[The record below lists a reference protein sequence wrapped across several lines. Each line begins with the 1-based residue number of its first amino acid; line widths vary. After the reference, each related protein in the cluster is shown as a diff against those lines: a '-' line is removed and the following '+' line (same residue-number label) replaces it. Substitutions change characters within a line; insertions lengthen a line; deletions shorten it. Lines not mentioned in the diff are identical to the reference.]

1 MPDTDRACPLVNGAG
16 RAYHSAH
23 SNNILPAEP
32 AMTANAPKAEI
43 VPEADF
49 EEFLG
54 NLRRFVRE
62 KLIPNEH
69 RLEAEDAVPPEI
81 LDEMRR
87 LGLFATSLPPEYGG
101 LGLTMEQQVRAHME
115 LTQASAVYRSRL
127 STTIGLGAQPILH
140 HGTEEQ
146 RREYLHR
153 MASGEITAS
162 FGLTEPEAG
171 SDAGSLRTEAVRDGG
186 DYVINGI
193 KRYITNAPE
202 ADLFIVMAR
211 TNPEIRGAS
220 GISAFIVP
228 AGTPGLTIGPID
240 KKMGQV
246 GAHTA
251 EVYFNDCRVPASA
264 LIGGKEGGGFKTAM
278 AGINHARLHVACTCV
293 GQALRLIGDAL
304 DYATKR
310 VQFDK
315 PIFEFQAVQHM
326 LADSRTEAFA
336 AQAMILETARRHD
349 RGEDVVTD
357 TSCCKFFA
365 SEMVCR
371 VADRAVQIHG
381 GAGYMAAS
389 AVERLYRDVRLFRI
403 FEGTSQI
410 QQTIIARGMLKERRP
425 E

>member
-1 MPDTDRACPLVNGAG
+1 MNQT
-16 RAYHSAH
+16 
-23 SNNILPAEP
+23 
-32 AMTANAPKAEI
+32 
-43 VPEADF
+43 VPEDDF
-49 EEFLG
+49 AEFLG

-62 KLIPNEH
+62 RLIPNEH
-69 RLEAEDAVPPEI
+69 RLEEDDAVPEEI
-81 LDEMRR
+81 LEEMRR
-87 LGLFATSLPPEYGG
+87 LGLFATSLPVEYGG

-115 LTQASAVYRSRL
+115 FTQASAVYRSRL
-127 STTIGLGAQPILH
+127 STTIGLGAQPLLH
-140 HGTEEQ
+140 HGSEEQ
-146 RREYLHR
+146 RREYLPR

-171 SDAGSLRTEAVRDGG
+171 SDAGSLRTAAVREGG
-186 DYVINGI
+186 EYVLNGI

-211 TNPEIRGAS
+211 TNPEIKGAA

-228 AGTPGLTIGPID
+228 AGTPGLSVGPID
-240 KKMGQV
+240 KKMGQA

-251 EVYFNDCRVPASA
+251 EVFFNDCRVPASA
-264 LIGGKEGGGFKTAM
+264 LIGGKEGEGFKTAM

-293 GQALRLIGDAL
+293 GQALRLTEEAL

-315 PIFEFQAVQHM
+315 PIVEFQAIQGM
-326 LADSRTEAFA
+326 LADCRTEAFA
-336 AQAMILETARRHD
+336 ARAMILDTARRQD
-349 RGEDVVTD
+349 QGEDVITD
-357 TSCCKFFA
+357 ISCCKYYA

-389 AVERLYRDVRLFRI
+389 TVERLYRDVRLFRI

-410 QQTIIARGMLKERRP
+410 QQIIIARGMLKERQP

>member
-1 MPDTDRACPLVNGAG
+1 MNQT
-16 RAYHSAH
+16 
-23 SNNILPAEP
+23 
-32 AMTANAPKAEI
+32 
-43 VPEADF
+43 VPEDDF

-62 KLIPNEH
+62 RLIPNEH
-69 RLEAEDAVPPEI
+69 RLEEEDAVPEEI
-81 LDEMRR
+81 VEEMRR
-87 LGLFATSLPPEYGG
+87 LGLFATSLPVEYGG

-115 LTQASAVYRSRL
+115 FTQASAVYRSRL
-127 STTIGLGAQPILH
+127 STTIGLGAQPLLH
-140 HGTEEQ
+140 HGSEEQ
-146 RREYLHR
+146 RREYLPR
-153 MASGEITAS
+153 MASGEITSS

-171 SDAGSLRTEAVRDGG
+171 SDAASLRTTALREGG
-186 DYVINGI
+186 EYVLNGI

-211 TNPEIRGAS
+211 TNPEIKGAA

-228 AGTPGLTIGPID
+228 AGTPGLSVGPID
-240 KKMGQV
+240 KKMGQA

-251 EVYFNDCRVPASA
+251 EVFLNDCRVPASA
-264 LIGGKEGGGFKTAM
+264 LIGGREGEGFKTAM

-293 GQALRLIGDAL
+293 GQALRLTEDAL

-315 PIFEFQAVQHM
+315 PIVEFQAIQGM
-326 LADSRTEAFA
+326 LADCRTETFA
-336 AQAMILETARRHD
+336 ARAMILDTARRQD
-349 RGEDVVTD
+349 QGEDVRTD
-357 TSCCKFFA
+357 ISCCKYYA

-389 AVERLYRDVRLFRI
+389 TVERLYRDVRLFRI

-410 QQTIIARGMLKERRP
+410 QQMIIARGMLKERRP

>member
-1 MPDTDRACPLVNGAG
+1 MNQT
-16 RAYHSAH
+16 
-23 SNNILPAEP
+23 
-32 AMTANAPKAEI
+32 
-43 VPEADF
+43 VPEDDF
-49 EEFLG
+49 AEFLG

-62 KLIPNEH
+62 RLIPNEH
-69 RLEAEDAVPPEI
+69 RLEEDDAVPEEI
-81 LDEMRR
+81 LEEMRR
-87 LGLFATSLPPEYGG
+87 LGLFATSLPVEYGG

-115 LTQASAVYRSRL
+115 FTQASAVYRSRL
-127 STTIGLGAQPILH
+127 STTIGLGAQPLLH
-140 HGTEEQ
+140 HGSEEQ
-146 RREYLHR
+146 RREYLPR

-171 SDAGSLRTEAVRDGG
+171 SDAASLRTTAVREGG
-186 DYVINGI
+186 EYVLNGI

-211 TNPEIRGAS
+211 TNQEIKGAS

-228 AGTPGLTIGPID
+228 AGTPGLSVGPID
-240 KKMGQV
+240 RKMGQA

-251 EVYFNDCRVPASA
+251 EVFFNDCRVPASA
-264 LIGGKEGGGFKTAM
+264 LIGGKEGEGFKTAM

-293 GQALRLIGDAL
+293 GQALRLTEEAL

-315 PIFEFQAVQHM
+315 PIVEFQAIQSM
-326 LADSRTEAFA
+326 LADCRTEAFA
-336 AQAMILETARRHD
+336 ARAMILDTARRQD
-349 RGEDVVTD
+349 QGEDVITD
-357 TSCCKFFA
+357 ISCCKYYA

-389 AVERLYRDVRLFRI
+389 TVERLYRDVRLFRI

-410 QQTIIARGMLKERRP
+410 QQIIIARGMLKERQP

>member
-1 MPDTDRACPLVNGAG
+1 MNET
-16 RAYHSAH
+16 
-23 SNNILPAEP
+23 
-32 AMTANAPKAEI
+32 
-43 VPEADF
+43 VPEDDF
-49 EEFLG
+49 AEFLG

-62 KLIPNEH
+62 RLIPNEH
-69 RLEAEDAVPPEI
+69 RLEEDDAVPEEI
-81 LDEMRR
+81 VEEMRR
-87 LGLFATSLPPEYGG
+87 LGLFATSLPTEYGG

-115 LTQASAVYRSRL
+115 FTQASSVYRSRL
-127 STTIGLGAQPILH
+127 STTIGLGAQPLLH
-140 HGTEEQ
+140 YGSEEQ
-146 RREYLHR
+146 RREYLPR
-153 MASGEITAS
+153 MASGEITSS

-171 SDAGSLRTEAVRDGG
+171 SDAGSLRTTALREGG
-186 DYVINGI
+186 EYVLNGI

-211 TNPEIRGAS
+211 TNPEIKGAS

-228 AGTPGLTIGPID
+228 AGTPGLSVGPID

-251 EVYFNDCRVPASA
+251 EVFLNDCRVPASA
-264 LIGGKEGGGFKTAM
+264 LIGGKEGEGFKTAM

-293 GQALRLIGDAL
+293 GQALRLTEEAL

-315 PIFEFQAVQHM
+315 PIVEFQAIQGM
-326 LADSRTEAFA
+326 LADCRTEAFA
-336 AQAMILETARRHD
+336 ARAMILDTARRHD
-349 RGEDVVTD
+349 QGEDVRTD
-357 TSCCKFFA
+357 ISCCKYFA

-389 AVERLYRDVRLFRI
+389 TVERLYRDVRIFRI

-410 QQTIIARGMLKERRP
+410 QQMMIARGMLKERRP

>member
-1 MPDTDRACPLVNGAG
+1 MNET
-16 RAYHSAH
+16 
-23 SNNILPAEP
+23 
-32 AMTANAPKAEI
+32 
-43 VPEADF
+43 VPEDDF
-49 EEFLG
+49 AEFLG

-62 KLIPNEH
+62 RLIPNEH
-69 RLEAEDAVPPEI
+69 RLEEDDAVPEEI
-81 LDEMRR
+81 VEEMRR
-87 LGLFATSLPPEYGG
+87 LGLFATSLPTEYGG

-115 LTQASAVYRSRL
+115 FTQASAVYRSRL
-127 STTIGLGAQPILH
+127 STTIGLGAQPLLH
-140 HGTEEQ
+140 HGSEEQ
-146 RREYLHR
+146 RREYLPR
-153 MASGEITAS
+153 MASGEITSS

-171 SDAGSLRTEAVRDGG
+171 SDAGSLRTTAVREGG
-186 DYVINGI
+186 EYVLNGI

-211 TNPEIRGAS
+211 TNPEIKGAS

-228 AGTPGLTIGPID
+228 AGTPGLSVGPID
-240 KKMGQV
+240 KKMGQA

-251 EVYFNDCRVPASA
+251 EVFFNDCRVPASA
-264 LIGGKEGGGFKTAM
+264 LIGGKEGEGFKTAM

-293 GQALRLIGDAL
+293 GQALRLTEEAL

-315 PIFEFQAVQHM
+315 PIVEFQAIQGM
-326 LADSRTEAFA
+326 LADCRTEAFA
-336 AQAMILETARRHD
+336 ARAMILDTARRQD
-349 RGEDVVTD
+349 QGEDVRTD
-357 TSCCKFFA
+357 ISCCKYYA

-389 AVERLYRDVRLFRI
+389 TVERLYRDVRLFRI

-410 QQTIIARGMLKERRP
+410 QQMIIARGMLKERQP